1 MRRSLELAG
10 QALEGLLQRALRVV
24 RRRGEAFADALDGEG
39 EPLPL
44 RGLEHVVDHPLLE
57 CVDRVLV
64 VGGDEH
70 DFRHAGLP
78 RQCRDLARGFDAA
91 LGGHAD
97 VEKHDI
103 GALGGD
109 QLDRLGAVARLGS
122 DLELGPDLGEAG
134 AQLLAH
140 QRLVV
145 RDHRLRGHAV
155 L

>member
-70 DFRHAGLP
+70 DL
-78 RQCRDLARGFDAA
+78 RQPALERGNLARGDDAV
-91 LGGHAD
+91 LRRHAD
-97 VEKHDI
+97 VEEHDF
-103 GALGGD
+103 GTVLCDLRDGFD
-109 QLDRLGAVARLGS
+109 PVLRFRH
-122 DLELGPDLGEAG
+122 DLELGPELGETC

-140 QRLVV
+140 QGFVV
-145 RDHRLRGHAV
+145 GDYRTGHV
-155 L
+155 TL